1 MFLRTNCRRRKGGP
15 ELALSC
21 ARKRPMEMICSEM
34 HEVMGTSVE
43 YKDEVRGACDLREP
57 VDGTAERARLSPNG
71 AQGDPGLT

>member
-1 MFLRTNCRRRKGGP
+1 
-15 ELALSC
+15 
-21 ARKRPMEMICSEM
+21 MEMICSEM